1 MDNELNTET
10 GSTSSSEAPVETF
23 NDFVD
28 TGVDESPVTTAA
40 PGEPPATAAPDSSV
54 GGGAPAAVP
63 PGVQATPSAPPV
75 QTPAAAAPG
84 VPPIPPAAAAPAV
97 QAPVATPAPASSPAP
112 AAPGAQ
118 PDLHQVREGIVA
130 EIAQRYAMPDAVRD
144 QFLLNPEQVL
154 PTMAARLYVDVF
166 DAVLQTVMGQIPQLM
181 SAREQ
186 QVRVAQTT
194 EQKFF
199 ERWPALRDPQYAA
212 DIAAIGRSYRQQNP
226 QATFEQAMEA
236 VGAMV
241 SVAKGLPLPGATPSA
256 PPQMRPPSPIGP
268 GAARGPAPAA
278 PAQDNPWSDIF
289 SND

>member
-1 MDNELNTET
+1 MKDNLNTET
-10 GSTSSSEAPVETF
+10 ESTSLSEAPVESF

-54 GGGAPAAVP
+54 GGGAPVAVP

-75 QTPAAAAPG
+75 QTPGAAAPG
-84 VPPIPPAAAAPAV
+84 VPPIPPAAAAPAG
-97 QAPVATPAPASSPAP
+97 QSPAAPATMPGAP

-118 PDLHQVREGIVA
+118 PDLLQMREGIVA

-166 DAVLQTVMGQIPQLM
+166 EAVLQTVMGQIPQLM

-241 SVAKGLPLPGATPSA
+241 SVAKSLPLPGITPSA

-268 GAARGPAPAA
+268 GAARGSAPAA